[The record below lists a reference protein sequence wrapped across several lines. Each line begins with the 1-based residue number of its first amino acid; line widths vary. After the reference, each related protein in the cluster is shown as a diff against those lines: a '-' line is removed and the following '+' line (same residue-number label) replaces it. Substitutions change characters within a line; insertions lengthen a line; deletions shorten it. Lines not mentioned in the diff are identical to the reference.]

1 MLILSAY
8 VVTITDLASK
18 NYTIR
23 HFDYYNKTLNTKS
36 QKTHL
41 IYDSSTAQST
51 QMSSWAEFL
60 NKWRTSL

>member
-18 NYTIR
+18 NYTVR
-23 HFDYYNKTLNTKS
+23 RFDYYNKTLNTKS
-36 QKTHL
+36 QKTYL

-51 QMSSWAEFL
+51 QMSS
-60 NKWRTSL
+60 